1 MENIEQT
8 INRRDALKT
17 GTLIGALALGGLF
30 SSAQALTKN
39 TKTSNKIPT
48 RDNPLLLDSNENAY
62 GFSPLVKKAIEA
74 NMDKI
79 SLYPMKV
86 EQKLHTDIASFHQI
100 KLDRVCMGNGSS
112 AILQASLYAI
122 NRMAQELNLPLRII
136 SPNPT
141 FEFLDAYAKPL
152 DIEVINFDLDSKFNI
167 NIDAMKKSEREFDGI
182 SLVYIC
188 NPNNPTG
195 NIVNANDLYS
205 WIRNAK
211 STTVFLI
218 DEAYAEYVVDT
229 NFKSGIDILK
239 EGAKNVIV
247 SRTFSKIY
255 GLAGLRMGYAIT
267 TPELQRRISDFLQF
281 VGVNLFAA
289 SAASVAIKD
298 FNFRQYCIN
307 NNIKAR
313 QIVVKTLESLGLK
326 YAPSHSNFIF
336 HEITGNFDD
345 FVKNMKNQN
354 ILVGRKFANYD
365 NFCRVTLG
373 TPEQMTYYTKIL
385 KSFREKRYI

>member
-1 MENIEQT
+1 
-8 INRRDALKT
+8 
-17 GTLIGALALGGLF
+17 
-30 SSAQALTKN
+30 
-39 TKTSNKIPT
+39 
-48 RDNPLLLDSNENAY
+48 
-62 GFSPLVKKAIEA
+62 
-74 NMDKI
+74 
-79 SLYPMKV
+79 
-86 EQKLHTDIASFHQI
+86 
-100 KLDRVCMGNGSS
+100 
-112 AILQASLYAI
+112 
-122 NRMAQELNLPLRII
+122 
-136 SPNPT
+136 
-141 FEFLDAYAKPL
+141 
-152 DIEVINFDLDSKFNI
+152 
-167 NIDAMKKSEREFDGI
+167 MKKSEREFDGV

-289 SAASVAIKD
+289 NAASAAIKD

-307 NNIKAR
+307 NNIKSR